1 MDPWT
6 DTKNDKSSDAY
17 ALLGKDKKVADY
29 VVMNYTTLVIHVQQA
44 PINTGTASPKTNN
57 N

>member
-17 ALLGKDKKVADY
+17 ALLGKDEESCRLCCHELY
-29 VVMNYTTLVIHVQQA
+29 N
-44 PINTGTASPKTNN
+44 ASHSRATSTD
-57 N
+57 